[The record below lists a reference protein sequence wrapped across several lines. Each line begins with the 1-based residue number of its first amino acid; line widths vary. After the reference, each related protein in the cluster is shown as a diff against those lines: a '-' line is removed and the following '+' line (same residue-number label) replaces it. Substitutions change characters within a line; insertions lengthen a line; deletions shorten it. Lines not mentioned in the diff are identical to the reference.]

1 MPLQLQ
7 IWRCVVLYQDVAKG
21 PRILV
26 IVLLLLLSIISL
38 GVSRSL
44 RTFCIPLAHK
54 VKGCGVLIF
63 LNFDIFNPTVFTMAL
78 IAFST
83 LVNIILALLI
93 ILRLV
98 HYQRHIRKVL
108 GEVHGSPY
116 AKVITMCIESSA
128 LIVIFSG
135 VYTVLVFVQANGS
148 LIPFQLVPHIC
159 VGDLEFWCVSK
170 I

>member
-54 VKGCGVLIF
+54 VKGCGVMMI
-63 LNFDIFNPTVFTMAL
+63 LNFGVGDSTFTMLL

-159 VGDLEFWCVSK
+159 VGDLEFWCASK
-170 I
+170 F